1 MGKKKLPKVLIIG
14 DFNQKL
20 FILDQKALMDCN
32 QIMVKNPQTAL
43 LVAARHP
50 SYFDILIVDSKPQ
63 KVNREDF
70 IENFRKLS
78 PKTQIIYRI
87 S

>member
-14 DFNQKL
+14 EFNQKL

-63 KVNREDF
+63 KVNGEDF
-70 IENFRKLS
+70 IGNFRKLS
-78 PKTQIIYRI
+78 PKTRIIYNI